1 MKITKNELREK
12 IEKRQPYI
20 YNSSVAVIYED
31 KYLIYSYTTL
41 ICVYS
46 LSDNEVKYFNN
57 KHYSK
62 TTSFLQSIIKYELF

>member
-1 MKITKNELREK
+1 MKINKSQLREM
-12 IEKRQPYI
+12 IEKKIPYV
-20 YNSSVAVIYED
+20 YSSSVAVIYDD
-31 KYLIYSYTTL
+31 KYLVYSYETL

-46 LSDNEVKYFNN
+46 LSNNEVIYFDN

>member
-1 MKITKNELREK
+1 MKITKNELRER

-46 LSDNEVKYFNN
+46 LSDNEVKYFDN

>member
-1 MKITKNELREK
+1 MKITKNELRER

-41 ICVYS
+41 ICVYN
-46 LSDNEVKYFNN
+46 LTKNEVTYFDN

>member
-46 LSDNEVKYFNN
+46 LADNEVKYFNN
-57 KHYSK
+57 KYYSK

>member
-46 LSDNEVKYFNN
+46 LSDNEVKYFDN

>member
-1 MKITKNELREK
+1 MKINKNQIREM
-12 IEKRQPYI
+12 IENKKPYI

-46 LSDNEVKYFNN
+46 LSDNEVKYFDN
-57 KHYSK
+57 KYYSK
-62 TTSFLQSIIKYELF
+62 TTSFLQNIIKYELF

>member
-31 KYLIYSYTTL
+31 KYLVYSYTTL

-46 LSDNEVKYFNN
+46 LSDNKVTYFDN

>member
-20 YNSSVAVIYED
+20 YNSSVAVIYDD

-41 ICVYS
+41 ICVYN
-46 LSDNEVKYFNN
+46 LTKNEVTYFNN
-57 KHYSK
+57 KRYSK

>member
-1 MKITKNELREK
+1 MRITKNELREK

-46 LSDNEVKYFNN
+46 LSDNEVKYFDN
-57 KHYSK
+57 KYYSK

>member
-1 MKITKNELREK
+1 MENFNELREK

-46 LSDNEVKYFNN
+46 LSDNEVKYFDN